1 MLADSFKTERMET
14 YKKMNKEKAI
24 TYSLLAHIRNT
35 GTLAKGPIDIFIPLI
50 KRALSKMNSLG
61 VFQGKS
67 IIEIKKTADELYF
80 IDFPIPVLKK
90 ILNEI
95 CKEVNNDEKTHFIL
109 YKDGAF
115 SINQFTFIEF
125 EEIIESQTKDINELE
140 DLFKQ
145 FCDTSELK
153 IENTE
158 SIFKFIEKN
167 KFNLSKYISNSQ
179 HINGFDYTA
188 EALFVNF
195 FKKIPPIYD
204 KIKNIYLGSII
215 AGYIEYNSDEAERE
229 IELLFDT
236 NFIVGLL
243 DLNTPESTHTC
254 RTLLEIAKQQK
265 FKIRILK
272 DTIEET
278 KNLLDTKAEYY
289 DKSFLQKKINPEDV
303 YNACDRRKLSKSDL
317 ERIADNLESSIGRFG
332 ISILYQT
339 EKLNNEAKFTEEYRI
354 FEKVRNS
361 KKSALHDATALLYIN
376 KVRKIK
382 IKDFDKVNAW
392 FVNNSTSN
400 DGENIF
406 LKNGYQ
412 PESIKADDLL
422 NILWLSNPK
431 VNNKIEGNDLA
442 EIGLTSIISLSLNSN
457 LPKSKILRELDDN
470 IHKYAKEEISD
481 TDIIRVAT
489 RITNKQLRDIEELNT
504 LADNDKVEFVK
515 RLEEEANKQKRIEES
530 RIRKLEHL
538 FKDISIRTEE
548 LEKSKKEFQ
557 EKSKGIDKIVIEKNT
572 SKSKVSQLQTELIKE
587 KNANREILR
596 KTWKENELR
605 KWRNQTWKEF
615 IVLTL
620 IFFIGL
626 GYIFYQ
632 SNWETSTALEYIK
645 NLKSNIVISAIISI
659 VIFIFNAITIK
670 TLFGKYRNHSNIKS
684 YVENLIIPNEIREL
698 K

>member
-1 MLADSFKTERMET
+1 
-14 YKKMNKEKAI
+14 MNKERAI

-35 GTLAKGPIDIFIPLI
+35 GTLAKGPIDIFIPLL

-61 VFQGKS
+61 VFQGRS
-67 IIEIKKTADELYF
+67 ILEIKKTADELYC

-95 CKEVNNDEKTHFIL
+95 CKEVNTNEKTHFVL

-115 SINQFTFIEF
+115 SITEFTFIEF
-125 EEIIESQTKDINELE
+125 EEIIENQSKEINKLE

-145 FCDTSELK
+145 FCETSELK

-179 HINGFDYTA
+179 HTNDFDYTA
-188 EALFVNF
+188 EAQFVSF
-195 FKKIPPIYD
+195 FKKIPSIYD

-254 RTLLEIAKQQK
+254 RTLLDIAKEQK

-278 KNLLDTKAEYY
+278 KNLLDTKAEFY
-289 DKSFLQKKINPEDV
+289 DKSFLQKKVNPEDV
-303 YNACDRRKLSKSDL
+303 YNACDRRNLSKTDL
-317 ERIADNLESSIGRFG
+317 ERIADNLEINIEKFG
-332 ISILYQT
+332 ISILFQT
-339 EKLNNEAKFTEEYRI
+339 EKLNNEAKFTEEYRV

-376 KVRKIK
+376 KIRKVK

-406 LKNGYQ
+406 LKNGFQ

-442 EIGLTSIISLSLNSN
+442 EIGLTSIISLSLNNN

-470 IHKYAKEEISD
+470 IHKYASEQISD

-489 RITNKQLRDIEELNT
+489 RITNKQLSDIDYLNI
-504 LADNDKVEFVK
+504 LAVSDKVGFVK
-515 RLEEEANKQKRIEES
+515 RLEEESNKQKQIEES
-530 RIRKLEHL
+530 RIINLENI
-538 FKDISIRTEE
+538 FKDISVRTEE
-548 LEKSKKEFQ
+548 LEKSKKEFE
-557 EKSKGIDKIVIEKNT
+557 EKSKNIDQVVFEKNY
-572 SKSKVSQLQTELIKE
+572 SNSKVSHLESELLKE
-587 KNANREILR
+587 KNAKREILR
-596 KTWKENELR
+596 NDWRKNELKKWRKKTWIEVGILS
-605 KWRNQTWKEF
+605 
-615 IVLTL
+615 L
-620 IFFIGL
+620 IFIL
-626 GYIFYQ
+626 GICYVSYL
-632 SNWETSTALEYIK
+632 SNWELNKTIEYTK
-645 NLKSNIVISAIISI
+645 SMNSNILISTIISALSFLVNG
-659 VIFIFNAITIK
+659 VIIK
-670 TLFGKYRNHSNIKS
+670 TLIDKYRNHSNINNYIS
-684 YVENLIIPNEIREL
+684 GLTIPIEIREL

>member
-1 MLADSFKTERMET
+1 
-14 YKKMNKEKAI
+14 MNKEKAI

-67 IIEIKKTADELYF
+67 ILEIKKTADELYF

-95 CKEVNNDEKTHFIL
+95 CKEVNTNEKTHFVL
-109 YKDGAF
+109 YNDGAF
-115 SINQFTFIEF
+115 SINEFTFIEF
-125 EEIIESQTKDINELE
+125 EEIIENQTKDIDELE

-145 FCDTSELK
+145 FCETSELK
-153 IENTE
+153 IENTD

-179 HINGFDYTA
+179 HTNGFDYTS
-188 EALFVNF
+188 EAQFVSF
-195 FKKIPPIYD
+195 FKKIPSIYD

-254 RTLLEIAKQQK
+254 RTLLDIAKQQK

-289 DKSFLQKKINPEDV
+289 DKSFLQKKVNPEDV
-303 YNACDRRKLSKSDL
+303 YNACDRRNLSKADL
-317 ERIADNLESSIGRFG
+317 ERIADNLETSIGKFG
-332 ISILYQT
+332 ISILFQT
-339 EKLNNEAKFTEEYRI
+339 DKLNNEAKFTEEYRI

-361 KKSALHDATALLYIN
+361 KKSALHDATAILYIN
-376 KVRKIK
+376 KIRKIK
-382 IKDFDKVNAW
+382 IKEFDKVNAW

-406 LKNGYQ
+406 LKNGFQ

-504 LADNDKVEFVK
+504 LADNDKIEFVK
-515 RLEEEANKQKRIEES
+515 RLEEEANKQKRIEEL
-530 RIRKLEHL
+530 RIRKLEHI
-538 FKDISIRTEE
+538 FKDVSIRTDE

-557 EKSKGIDKIVIEKNT
+557 EKSKSIDKIVSEKNN
-572 SKSKVSQLQTELIKE
+572 SNSKVSQLEKELLAE

-596 KTWKENELR
+596 IDWRKNELK
-605 KWRNQTWKEF
+605 KWRMKSWVEF
-615 IVLTL
+615 IILSL
-620 IFFIGL
+620 IFVFGIC
-626 GYIFYQ
+626 YISYL
-632 SNWETSTALEYIK
+632 SNWELNKTVESIK
-645 NLKSNIVISAIISI
+645 TLKSNILISALISFL
-659 VIFIFNAITIK
+659 IFIFNAITIK
-670 TLFGKYRNHSNIKS
+670 TLIEKYRNHSNINNYIS
-684 YVENLIIPNEIREL
+684 GLTIPIEMREL

>member
-1 MLADSFKTERMET
+1 
-14 YKKMNKEKAI
+14 MNKEKAL

-50 KRALSKMNSLG
+50 KRALSKMNSVG
-61 VFQGKS
+61 IYQGKS

-90 ILNEI
+90 ILTEI
-95 CKEVNNDEKTHFIL
+95 CKEVNTDEQTHFVL
-109 YKDGAF
+109 YNDGAF
-115 SINQFTFIEF
+115 SINQYTFSEF
-125 EEIIESQTKDINELE
+125 EEIIESQTKVINELE
-140 DLFKQ
+140 ELFRQ

-167 KFNLSKYISNSQ
+167 KFNLSKYLSNSQ
-179 HINGFDYTA
+179 LINGFDYTA
-188 EALFVNF
+188 EAQFVNF

-289 DKSFLQKKINPEDV
+289 DKSFLQKKVNPEDV
-303 YNACDRRKLSKSDL
+303 YNACVRRKLSKSDL
-317 ERIADNLESSIGRFG
+317 ERIADNLESSIGKFG

-339 EKLNNEAKFTEEYRI
+339 DKLNNEAKFTEEYKI

-361 KKSALHDATALLYIN
+361 KKSALHDATAILYIN
-376 KVRKIK
+376 KVRKTK
-382 IKDFDKVNAW
+382 IKEFDKVNAW

-406 LKNGYQ
+406 LKNGFQ

-431 VNNKIEGNDLA
+431 VNKTIEGNDLA
-442 EIGLTSIISLSLNSN
+442 EIGLTSIISLSLNNN

-489 RITNKQLRDIEELNT
+489 RITNKQLRDIEELNE
-504 LADNDKVEFVK
+504 LADKDKVEFVK
-515 RLEEEANKQKRIEES
+515 RLEEEANKQKRIEEV
-530 RIRKLEHL
+530 RIKKLEHI
-538 FKDISIRTEE
+538 FKDISIRTDE

-557 EKSKGIDKIVIEKNT
+557 EKSKGIDKIVTEKNH
-572 SKSKVSQLQTELIKE
+572 SISKVTELESALLKE
-587 KNANREILR
+587 KNLNRDVLRRTWIETELYKWRR
-596 KTWKENELR
+596 KTWV
-605 KWRNQTWKEF
+605 EF
-615 IVLTL
+615 TILSL
-620 IFFIGL
+620 IFLIGL
-626 GYIFYQ
+626 SYILFQ
-632 SNWETSTALEYIK
+632 SDWDINKAIDYIK
-645 NLKSNIVISAIISI
+645 ILKSNIIISGLI
-659 VIFIFNAITIK
+659 SLVIFILNSITVK
-670 TLFGKYRNHSNIKS
+670 TLLGKYRNHSNIKS
-684 YVENLIIPNEIREL
+684 YVERLTIPNEMREIN
-698 K
+698 

>member
-1 MLADSFKTERMET
+1 
-14 YKKMNKEKAI
+14 MNKERAI

-50 KRALSKMNSLG
+50 KRVLSKMNSNG

-67 IIEIKKTADELYF
+67 VTEIKNVADELYY

-90 ILNEI
+90 ILVEI
-95 CKEVNNDEKTHFIL
+95 CKEVNTEEKTHFVL

-115 SINQFTFIEF
+115 SINEFTFIEY
-125 EEIIESQTKDINELE
+125 EEIIENQTKDINELE
-140 DLFKQ
+140 DFFKQ
-145 FCDTSELK
+145 FCETSELN
-153 IENTE
+153 IENSD

-179 HINGFDYTA
+179 TKNGFDYTA
-188 EALFVNF
+188 EAQFVNF
-195 FKKIPPIYD
+195 FKQIPPIYE
-204 KIKNIYLGSII
+204 KIKSIYLGSII

-236 NFIVGLL
+236 NFIVGLI

-278 KNLLDTKAEYY
+278 KNLLDTKAEFF
-289 DKSFLQKKINPEDV
+289 DKSFLQKKVNPEDV
-303 YNACDRRKLSKSDL
+303 YNACDRLNISKSDL
-317 ERIADNLESSIGRFG
+317 ERIADNLESTISKFG

-339 EKLNNEAKFTEEYRI
+339 EKLNKEAKFTEEYKL
-354 FEKVRNS
+354 FERVRNS
-361 KKSALHDATALLYIN
+361 KKSALHDATAILYIN
-376 KVRKIK
+376 KTRKIK
-382 IKDFDKVNAW
+382 IKEFDKVNAW
-392 FVNNSTSN
+392 FVNNSTSS

-406 LKNGYQ
+406 LKDGFQ

-422 NILWLSNPK
+422 NILWLSNPQINK
-431 VNNKIEGNDLA
+431 KIEGNDLA
-442 EIGLTSIISLSLNSN
+442 EIGLTSIISLSLNNN

-489 RITNKQLRDIEELNT
+489 RITNKQLRDIENLNELAET
-504 LADNDKVEFVK
+504 DKVEFVK
-515 RLEEEANKQKRIEES
+515 RLEEEANKQKRLEEL
-530 RIRKLEHL
+530 RIKKLEHI
-538 FKDISIRTEE
+538 FKNISEKSDE
-548 LEKSKKEFQ
+548 LEKTRKEFE
-557 EKSKGIDKIVIEKNT
+557 EKAKEIDKIVKEKDSST
-572 SKSKVSQLQTELIKE
+572 SKVSVLETELLKE
-587 KNANREILR
+587 KNLNIEAKRNQWIS
-596 KTWKENELR
+596 NELK
-605 KWRNQTWKEF
+605 KWRNKTWIEF
-615 IVLTL
+615 SIITSIMIAGIVYVL
-620 IFFIGL
+620 
-626 GYIFYQ
+626 YK
-632 SNWETSTALEYIK
+632 SNWNFTNAIAYFTV
-645 NLKSNIVISAIISI
+645 LKSNSIISGAI
-659 VIFIFNAITIK
+659 TLLLVIFNTITIK

-684 YVENLIIPNEIREL
+684 YREGLPIPNDLKEL

>member
-1 MLADSFKTERMET
+1 
-14 YKKMNKEKAI
+14 MNKERAI

-61 VFQGKS
+61 IFQGKS
-67 IIEIKKTADELYF
+67 ILEIKKTADELYF

-95 CKEVNNDEKTHFIL
+95 SKEVNTTEKTHFVL
-109 YKDGAF
+109 YNDGAF
-115 SINQFTFIEF
+115 SIKEFTFVEF
-125 EEIIESQTKDINELE
+125 EEIIESQAKDIDELE

-145 FCDTSELK
+145 FCETSELK

-179 HINGFDYTA
+179 HTNGFDYTT
-188 EALFVNF
+188 EAQFVNF
-195 FKKIPPIYD
+195 FRKIPPIYD

-254 RTLLEIAKQQK
+254 RTLLDIAKQQK

-289 DKSFLQKKINPEDV
+289 DKSFLQKKVNPEDV
-303 YNACDRRKLSKSDL
+303 YNACDRRKLNKSDL
-317 ERIADNLESSIGRFG
+317 ERIADNLETSIGKFG

-339 EKLNNEAKFTEEYRI
+339 EKLNNEAKFTEEYKI

-361 KKSALHDATALLYIN
+361 KKSALHDATAILHIN
-376 KVRKIK
+376 KTRKIK
-382 IKDFDKVNAW
+382 IKEFDKVNAW

-406 LKNGYQ
+406 LKNGFQ

-431 VNNKIEGNDLA
+431 VNSKIEGNDLA

-504 LADNDKVEFVK
+504 LAENDKVEFVK

-530 RIRKLEHL
+530 RIKKLEHI
-538 FKDISIRTEE
+538 FNDISIRTEE

-557 EKSKGIDKIVIEKNT
+557 AKSKGIDKIVLEKND
-572 SKSKVSQLQTELIKE
+572 SNSKVSQLEKELIQE
-587 KNANREILR
+587 KNINRENLR
-596 KTWKENELR
+596 AVWRKNEIK
-605 KWRNQTWKEF
+605 KWRIKGWIECFFLTIILLICLFLVYYKSNWDWEKTIANILALNSNTIFSSFASF
-615 IVLTL
+615 ITL
-620 IFFIGL
+620 IVNAVFINKLIGRYTNPSHINNYIAGL
-626 GYIFYQ
+626 
-632 SNWETSTALEYIK
+632 
-645 NLKSNIVISAIISI
+645 
-659 VIFIFNAITIK
+659 TIP
-670 TLFGKYRNHSNIKS
+670 F
-684 YVENLIIPNEIREL
+684 EIREI